1 MGDLLSKTEEDDG
14 WMTWLVR
21 GEADE
26 EMGESGRRVWSKCGR
41 KRGGSEGRGELV
53 KRWSV
58 FWWVGGM
65 RGSSTGVLGVG
76 RCKILACERITVSC
90 IMRR

>member
-14 WMTWLVR
+14 GMTWLVR

-58 FWWVGGM
+58 FGGWE
-65 RGSSTGVLGVG
+65 GCGGQVLECWVLGDG
-76 RCKILACERITVSC
+76 RYLHVKG
-90 IMRR
+90 